1 MTVPTFVKEKLGDG
15 FTDIQGPA
23 WSGFLRMQ
31 AQLLRTLNAELQA
44 DHGTTL
50 SEYEVLLFLDCA
62 PQSRLP
68 ISTLASSVFLSLS
81 GVSRLV
87 DRLARDGYV
96 RREMG
101 SQDSRLS
108 YAVLTQ
114 AGLEKRRAAKP
125 THLNGVR
132 KHFLNH
138 FSNEELLMLARFWE
152 RLSPSHP
159 PNEPEEHVRS
169 ETGKEAAASEK
180 AVRGRGRPRKG
191 GPGAQARK
199 GLEVMFDVRT
209 IALLDTVTDNR
220 SAYLENLVLER
231 LRGREKADDD
241 ELRRKLKER
250 YRQLPGVVVGKL
262 QELANSAGV
271 GAAYQ
276 ASEAIMLLR
285 EQDHQ

>member
-1 MTVPTFVKEKLGDG
+1 MTMQTFVKEKLGDG

-44 DHGTTL
+44 EHGITL
-50 SEYEVLLFLDCA
+50 SEYEVLLFLDWA

-68 ISTLASSVFLSLS
+68 ISMLASSVFLSLS

-87 DRLARDGYV
+87 DRLACDGYV
-96 RREMG
+96 RRETS
-101 SQDSRLS
+101 SQDSRVS

-125 THLNGVR
+125 THLGGVR

-138 FSNEELLMLARFWE
+138 LSNKELLMLARFWE

-159 PNEPEEHVRS
+159 PNESEEVQS
-169 ETGKEAAASEK
+169 KAGTEAATSHK
-180 AVRGRGRPRKG
+180 VVRGRGRPRKG

-199 GLEVMFDVRT
+199 GIEVTFDVRT
-209 IALLDTVTDNR
+209 IVLLDAVTDNR
-220 SAYLENLVLER
+220 SAYLEKLVLER
-231 LRGREKADDD
+231 LRGREKAADD
-241 ELRRKLKER
+241 ELRRKLEER
-250 YRQLPGVVVGKL
+250 YQQLPDAVVGKL
-262 QELANSAGV
+262 QELAASAGEA
-271 GAAYQ
+271 AAYQ

-285 EQDHQ
+285 EQNNQ

>member
-1 MTVPTFVKEKLGDG
+1 MTMQAFVKEKLGDG
-15 FTDIQGPA
+15 FTEIQGPA

-44 DHGTTL
+44 DHGITL
-50 SEYEVLLFLDCA
+50 SEYEVLLFLDWA

-68 ISTLASSVFLSLS
+68 ISTLASSIFLSLS

-87 DRLARDGYV
+87 DRLARHGYV
-96 RREMG
+96 RRETG
-101 SQDSRLS
+101 SQDSRVS

-152 RLSPSHP
+152 RLSPSQP
-159 PNEPEEHVRS
+159 PNESEEHVRS
-169 ETGKEAAASEK
+169 EAGKEAAPGEK

-191 GPGAQARK
+191 GPGAQPRK
-199 GLEVMFDVRT
+199 GLEVTFDVRT

-220 SAYLENLVLER
+220 SAYLEKLVLER
-231 LRGREKADDD
+231 LRGREKADDE
-241 ELRRKLKER
+241 ELRRKLEER

-271 GAAYQ
+271 AAAYQ
-276 ASEAIMLLR
+276 ACEAIMLLR
-285 EQDHQ
+285 EQDNQ

>member
-1 MTVPTFVKEKLGDG
+1 MQTFVKEKLDDG
-15 FTDIQGPA
+15 FNGIQGPA

-44 DHGTTL
+44 EHGITL

-87 DRLARDGYV
+87 DRLARDGYA
-96 RREMG
+96 RRET
-101 SQDSRLS
+101 SPQDSRVS

-114 AGLEKRRAAKP
+114 VGLEKRRAAKP
-125 THLNGVR
+125 THLGSVS
-132 KHFLNH
+132 KHFLSH
-138 FSNEELLMLARFWE
+138 FSNEELLLLARFWE

-159 PNEPEEHVRS
+159 PNESEEHGRS
-169 ETGKEAAASEK
+169 ETGKESAAGEK

-191 GPGAQARK
+191 GPGAHTRK
-199 GLEVMFDVRT
+199 GLEVTFDVRT
-209 IALLDTVTDNR
+209 IALLDTATANR

-241 ELRRKLKER
+241 ELSRKLEER
-250 YRQLPGVVVGKL
+250 YKHLPEAVVGKL

-271 GAAYQ
+271 AAAYQ
-276 ASEAIMLLR
+276 ASEAIRLLQ
-285 EQDHQ
+285 EQDNQ

>member
-1 MTVPTFVKEKLGDG
+1 MIVRTFVKEKLGDG

-44 DHGTTL
+44 EHGITL
-50 SEYEVLLFLDCA
+50 SEYEVLLFLDLA

-68 ISTLASSVFLSLS
+68 ISMLASSVFLSLS

-87 DRLARDGYV
+87 DRLAHDGYV
-96 RREMG
+96 QRETG
-101 SQDSRLS
+101 AQDSRVS

-125 THLNGVR
+125 THLKGVR
-132 KHFLNH
+132 QHFLNH
-138 FSNEELLMLARFWE
+138 FSKEELLILARFWE

-159 PNEPEEHVRS
+159 SNKSGEYRRS
-169 ETGKEAAASEK
+169 EAGKVAAASEK
-180 AVRGRGRPRKG
+180 AVRGRPRKG
-191 GPGAQARK
+191 GPGAETRK
-199 GLEVMFDVRT
+199 GLEVTFDVRT

-220 SAYLENLVLER
+220 SAYLEKLVLER
-231 LRGREKADDD
+231 LWGCEKVDDD
-241 ELRRKLKER
+241 ELRMKLEER
-250 YRQLPGVVVGKL
+250 YRQLPAAVVGKL

-271 GAAYQ
+271 EAAYQ